1 MFTMALLA
9 TSTTLDTLSSAA
21 FDTSGIKDPAI
32 ADRKKMTNNAQ
43 CMEVMKKIVCRM
55 NIL

>member
-1 MFTMALLA
+1 LA
-9 TSTTLDTLSSAA
+9 TLSSAA